1 MSNELVNGALHPVGE
16 AKSPLAGRIEGLA
29 DPVRVETAGGCVHVE
44 WDPEAPVTPIG
55 QLVFFAQFLEVS
67 GHFTALCADVP
78 LERTSPNAPA
88 PRDVLGT
95 AVLGVLCGQKRYAH
109 LGALRFDPVN
119 PGLLGMSKVVSED
132 SVRRFFAALE
142 PPAAAGWLSGHL
154 RQCWEGLLT
163 TPWVLDVDTTIKPIY
178 GHQEG
183 ATKGYNP
190 QKPGRPSHAYHTYFI
205 GRARICLDVEV
216 EEGRHHAAKHGHA
229 GLWRLLDELAPSLRP
244 VAIRGDLAYGEENF
258 LRQCEEHGQGYL
270 FKLRQS
276 PKVKELI
283 RALER
288 QSGWSDAGQGF
299 EGLGGELKLKAWS
312 RLRRVVVLRRPRV
325 RPAGEAG
332 ALPLLEAGG
341 LRVDPSTAYEFMV
354 LVTSLAL
361 PVESLAQ
368 MYRDRADVEN
378 CFDELKNQW
387 GWGGFTTADLARSR
401 SMARLVALVYNW
413 WSVFVGLVEP
423 RRHAEAITSRPALL
437 AGVARVIR
445 SARQTTLLVTST
457 HAQAAENSQR
467 LSAVSRFLASLA
479 AAAEQLTRPER
490 WRRILSAA
498 FARFFD
504 GELIPPLPN
513 SLPGPAYAA

>member
-1 MSNELVNGALHPVGE
+1 MSQEIQAASAHPLGESIATLVPVGQALGE
-16 AKSPLAGRIEGLA
+16 PL
-29 DPVRVETAGGCVHVE
+29 RVETAGGCVHVA
-44 WDPEAPVTPIG
+44 WDPDAPVTPLG

-67 GHFTALCADVP
+67 GHFAALCADVP
-78 LERTSPNAPA
+78 LQRTSPNAPA
-88 PRDVLGT
+88 MRDVVGT

-109 LGALRFDPVN
+109 LAALRFDPVN
-119 PGLLGMSKVVSED
+119 PGLLGMQKVASED
-132 SVRRFFAALE
+132 SVRRFFGAME
-142 PPAAAGWLSGHL
+142 PDAAARWLSGHL

-190 QKPGRPSHAYHTYFI
+190 QKPGRPSHAYHSYFI
-205 GRARICLDVEV
+205 GRARLCLDVEV

-229 GLWRLLDELAPSLRP
+229 GLWRLVEELPVALRP
-244 VAIRGDLAYGEENF
+244 AAIRGDLAYGEENF

-299 EGLGGELKLKAWS
+299 EGLSGRLKLKAWS
-312 RLRRVVVLRRPRV
+312 QERRVVVLRRLTSRA
-325 RPAGEAG
+325 RTPAAET
-332 ALPLLEAGG
+332 PLLEAGG
-341 LRVDPSTAYEFMV
+341 LRVEAAAAYEFMV
-354 LVTSLAL
+354 LVTSLEL

-387 GWGGFTTADLARSR
+387 GWGGFTTADLGRSR
-401 SMARLVALVYNW
+401 SMAKLVALVYNW
-413 WSVFVGLVEP
+413 WSVFVGLAEP
-423 RRHAEAITSRPALL
+423 ARHAEAITSRPSLL
-437 AGVARVIR
+437 VGVARVVR

-457 HAQAAENSQR
+457 HAQGEENRLR
-467 LSAVSRFLASLA
+467 LSAVSAFLTALA
-479 AAAEQLTRPER
+479 KAAEQLTRPER

-504 GELIPPLPN
+504 GELIPPLAN
-513 SLPGPAYAA
+513 GLPSPT